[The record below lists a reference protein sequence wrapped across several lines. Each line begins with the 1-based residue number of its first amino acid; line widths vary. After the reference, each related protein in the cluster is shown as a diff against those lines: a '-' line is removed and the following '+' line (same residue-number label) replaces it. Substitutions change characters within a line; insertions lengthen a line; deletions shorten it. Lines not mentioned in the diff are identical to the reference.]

1 MKVKGLYLQLNCL
14 TKFNMQ
20 KEIKVAVVEDDEN
33 LRFLVVHRLETEGYK
48 VVEASDGE
56 AAETLI
62 MSEKPDIV
70 LLDWMLPN
78 KQGSEVCQNV
88 REQGFN
94 NIIIMMTAKAQDID
108 KIDAYSFGVSD
119 YVTKPFNMDVLVA
132 LIDNKVK
139 FVINNEKSEVYKFGN
154 MEHHPNTHS
163 LLRDGKKIELTI
175 LENRILLYF
184 LKNANTVINR
194 DELMMVVWGYNSDVN
209 TRTLDMHIVRLRK
222 KIENNPDRPHF
233 MQTVRG
239 VGYKFVSE

>member
-1 MKVKGLYLQLNCL
+1 
-14 TKFNMQ
+14 MQ
-20 KEIKVAVVEDDEN
+20 KEIKVAVIEDDEN
-33 LRFLVVHRLETEGYK
+33 LRFLVVHRLATEGYK
-48 VVEASDGE
+48 MVEASDGE
-56 AAETLI
+56 TAEALI
-62 MSEKPDIV
+62 MTEKPDIV
-70 LLDWMLPN
+70 LLDWMLPI

-88 REQGFN
+88 RKLGFN
-94 NIIIMMTAKAQDID
+94 NIIIMMTAKAQDVD
-108 KIDAYSFGVSD
+108 KIDAYNFGISD

-139 FVINNEKSEVYKFGN
+139 FVINSEKSEMHKFGN

-163 LLRDGKKIELTI
+163 LMRNGKKIELTI

-239 VGYKFVSE
+239 VGYKFVAE

>member
-1 MKVKGLYLQLNCL
+1 MS
-14 TKFNMQ
+14 
-20 KEIKVAVVEDDEN
+20 KEIKVAVIEDDEN
-33 LRFLVVHRLETEGYK
+33 LRFLVVHRLKTEGYK
-48 VVEASDGE
+48 IVEASDGE
-56 AAETLI
+56 TAEELI
-62 MSEKPDIV
+62 MTEQPDIV

-88 REQGFN
+88 RKLGFN
-94 NIIIMMTAKAQDID
+94 NIIVMMTAKAQDVD

-139 FVINNEKSEVYKFGN
+139 FVINNEKSEVYRFGN

-163 LLRDGKKIELTI
+163 LMRDGKKIELTI

-239 VGYKFVSE
+239 VGYKFVAE

>member
-1 MKVKGLYLQLNCL
+1 MS
-14 TKFNMQ
+14 
-20 KEIKVAVVEDDEN
+20 KEIKIAVIEDDEN
-33 LRFLVVHRLETEGYK
+33 LRFLVVHRLQTEGYK

-56 AAETLI
+56 TAEELI
-62 MSEKPDIV
+62 MTEQPDIV

-88 REQGFN
+88 RKLGFN
-94 NIIIMMTAKAQDID
+94 NIIVMMTAKAQDVD

-139 FVINNEKSEVYKFGN
+139 FVINNEKSEIYRFGN

-163 LLRDGKKIELTI
+163 LMRDGKKIELTI

-239 VGYKFVSE
+239 VGYKFVAE